1 MADLG
6 GYAHSKNYAFWQK
19 DKGFAP
25 QEPGKWSW
33 LGDWMMD
40 PKKGGLVQFE
50 SIMGGLTSG
59 MASAQAFDTA
69 ALGFGTQG
77 ILAGVNQGWA
87 ETDIALLPLREI
99 GIDLNYFYARREM
112 ATAAIA
118 ATGTV
123 RAKTAGRGFVVDVGH
138 EDSSMLLR
146 GKIFE
151 KLEDEQSRARIDNI
165 IMKFNYLE
173 LPKYAAESRAI
184 NAELAGDI
192 AKINQELAVK
202 QANLATS
209 SAKIQGVLNTVK
221 AGASAYLS
229 YGLPSLS
236 EPSPTKT
243 DTKTDT
249 EAK

>member
-1 MADLG
+1 
-6 GYAHSKNYAFWQK
+6 
-19 DKGFAP
+19 
-25 QEPGKWSW
+25 
-33 LGDWMMD
+33 
-40 PKKGGLVQFE
+40 
-50 SIMGGLTSG
+50 
-59 MASAQAFDTA
+59 
-69 ALGFGTQG
+69 
-77 ILAGVNQGWA
+77 
-87 ETDIALLPLREI
+87 
-99 GIDLNYFYARREM
+99 M

-184 NAELAGDI
+184 NAELDSDI

-202 QANLATS
+202 QADLAIS

-221 AGASAYLS
+221 AGASAYLH
-229 YGLPSLS
+229 YGRPSS
-236 EPSPTKT
+236 TKT
-243 DTKTDT
+243 DTA
-249 EAK
+249 AKAKLRKKYGNDYKYFDVPSFDIN